1 MLKGV
6 VMDISIKD
14 FCENKQFFDLP
25 TIQRGFVWKP
35 YQIENLWDSLARNF
49 PIGTF
54 IVDDKGKKIDEQN
67 KLQILDGQQR
77 ASAIAIGYLGLGSN
91 SLFNL
96 QGNFIRLFVD
106 IARPNENEGRKFT
119 FRCIT
124 RSHPW
129 GYKLKDNEEVLE
141 VKDRRVA
148 LDIYEANGII
158 DNNTKYYNVDEDKK
172 KKFYP
177 YDCFLPVPVDMFFE
191 ENTNI
196 VEKITQYL
204 QNNFGN
210 FITVEDNK
218 INLIKKQFDE
228 IYIFDDDTK
237 KYKKDV
243 LPTIGL
249 SKFYYSVLN
258 SFKNKKDKSDIQK
271 AYENKINEL
280 TLFNLDELCNYMKSI
295 EDYYL
300 NFSNQ
305 NNSKIEFVSDFKEI
319 ENKNNKMCTDD
330 DIEII
335 FERLNTGGTSISA
348 DDLNYS
354 LFKSSINN
362 KLLLKQFEKC
372 CENIISPALL
382 LRISYLL
389 YKNKNEKKLQALNF
403 KLKDFKSSLKEENG
417 KFEEFLQQDIITN
430 NICNKIKS
438 ILLYYKENKEKKF
451 LFENNEMGIPYILLK
466 KIIKRAPE
474 LFFMLAYRVLNDK
487 KEMENLNS
495 KENRNKV
502 IGIILCLYWFFS
514 GEKRVNYKKLLTT
527 IWQAI
532 NIENSFED
540 CWSYKLF
547 KRACLIYDNDNLE
560 DVIFK
565 DDATKFEFD
574 DNELVMYAQ
583 RNALDCWFKE
593 DDFNLEDNNVPFDI
607 DHICPIS
614 FKRYAKKDI
623 KKVIN
628 TIGNLRIWPYELNR
642 FDKDDSAN
650 VKLYEKCNHENL
662 QKLQKYGLQS
672 PKDIKSFSFI
682 GARESWNEDYSKEK
696 IGKGS
701 ELHEKIK
708 KRSQQ
713 IYNAWYKLI
722 EKVVKE
728 YNTQKDAI
736 IKSKDKDKNKFTYDK
751 KDILEILQDIIDEI
765 CKRLNPKDTYEIELD
780 FEDKNNIIQNDFFV
794 INRIFDNEKSNEK
807 SMEKAFS
814 LTLCNNDK
822 KSFERLKKELQDELK
837 KYIENKKK

>member
-1 MLKGV
+1 MK
-6 VMDISIKD
+6 
-14 FCENKQFFDLP
+14 
-25 TIQRGFVWKP
+25 
-35 YQIENLWDSLARNF
+35 
-49 PIGTF
+49 
-54 IVDDKGKKIDEQN
+54 KKIDEQN

-177 YDCFLPVPVDMFFE
+177 YDCFLPVPLDMFFE
-191 ENTNI
+191 KNTNI
-196 VEKITQYL
+196 IEKITQYL

-218 INLIKKQFDE
+218 INLIKKKFDE

-249 SKFYYSVLN
+249 SKFYYSVLD
-258 SFKNKKDKSDIQK
+258 SFKKKKDKSGIQK
-271 AYENKINEL
+271 MYENKLNEL

-389 YKNKNEKKLQALNF
+389 YKNKNGKKLQALNF

-430 NICNKIKS
+430 NICYKIKS

-487 KEMENLNS
+487 KEMDNLNS
-495 KENRNKV
+495 EENRNKV

-527 IWQAI
+527 IWQAT
-532 NIENSFED
+532 NIDNSFED

-547 KRACLIYDNDNLE
+547 KRACLIYDNDNFE
-560 DVIFK
+560 DIIFK
-565 DDATKFEFD
+565 DDAIKFEFD

-583 RNALDCWFKE
+583 RSALDSWFKE
-593 DDFNLEDNNVPFDI
+593 DDFDLEDNNVPFDI

-682 GARESWNEDYSKEK
+682 GAGESWNEDYSKERLR
-696 IGKGS
+696 KGS
-701 ELHEKIK
+701 KPKSNLHKKIE

-713 IYNAWYKLI
+713 IYDVWYELI
-722 EKVVKE
+722 KDVVRD
-728 YNTQKDAI
+728 YNNQKDI
-736 IKSKDKDKNKFTYDK
+736 IKSKRKNKFTYDK
-751 KDILEILQDIIDEI
+751 KDILEVLKDIINETSQ
-765 CKRLNPKDTYEIELD
+765 RLKPKDTYEIELD

-794 INRIFDNEKSNEK
+794 INRIFDNEK

>member
-1 MLKGV
+1 
-6 VMDISIKD
+6 MDISIKD

-49 PIGTF
+49 PIGAF
-54 IVDDKGKKIDEQN
+54 IADDKRKKIDEQN

-77 ASAIAIGYLGLGSN
+77 ASAIAIGYLGLSSN
-91 SLFNL
+91 HLFNL
-96 QGNFIRLFVD
+96 HDNFIRLFVD
-106 IARPNENEGRKFT
+106 IAKPNENEEKKFT

-158 DNNTKYYNVDEDKK
+158 DNDTKYYNVDEDKK

-191 ENTNI
+191 KDTDIIENI
-196 VEKITQYL
+196 KQYL
-204 QNNFGN
+204 KDNFGD
-210 FITVEDNK
+210 FIIIEDNK
-218 INLIKKQFDE
+218 VNLIKKQFGE
-228 IYIFDDDTK
+228 IYDDDTK
-237 KYKKDV
+237 KYKKNA

-249 SKFYYSVLN
+249 SKFYYSVLDP
-258 SFKNKKDKSDIQK
+258 FKKKKNKSGIQK
-271 AYENKINEL
+271 MYENKINEL
-280 TLFNLDELCNYMKSI
+280 TLFNLDELCEYMKSI
-295 EDYYL
+295 GNYYL

-319 ENKNNKMCTDD
+319 ETKNNKVCTDD

-362 KLLLKQFEKC
+362 NLLQQFEKC

-389 YKNKNEKKLQALNF
+389 YKNNHEKKLQALNF

-417 KFEEFLQQDIITN
+417 KFEEFLQQDIIDN
-430 NICNKIKS
+430 NLCYKIKS
-438 ILLYYKENKEKKF
+438 ILLYNKK
-451 LFENNEMGIPYILLK
+451 NNEKGIPYILLK

-474 LFFMLAYRVLNDK
+474 LFFMLAYRVLNVE

-495 KENRNKV
+495 VENKSKV

-527 IWQAI
+527 IWQAT
-532 NIENSFED
+532 NIDNNFED

-547 KRACLIYDNDNLE
+547 KRACLIYDNNKLE
-560 DVIFK
+560 DIIFK
-565 DDATKFEFD
+565 KDAAKFEFD

-583 RNALDCWFKE
+583 RTALDCWFKE

-614 FKRYAKKDI
+614 FKRGAKNDI

-650 VKLYEKCNHENL
+650 IKLVKTSENS
-662 QKLQKYGLQS
+662 QKLEKYGLQTS
-672 PKDIKSFSFI
+672 KDIKTFSFI
-682 GARESWNEDYSKEK
+682 KGKWDGNYSREG
-696 IGKGS
+696 IRKGS
-701 ELHEKIK
+701 RLKSDLHEKIEE
-708 KRSQQ
+708 RSQQ
-713 IYNAWYKLI
+713 VYNEWYQLI
-722 EKVVKE
+722 DDVVKK
-728 YNTQKDAI
+728 YNKQEDVI
-736 IKSKDKDKNKFTYDK
+736 IKYKGKFLYNK
-751 KDILEILQDIIDEI
+751 KDDILKVLQDVINQTCQNIKTEDKYKKNE
-765 CKRLNPKDTYEIELD
+765 YEIELD
-780 FEDKNNIIQNDFFV
+780 FEDKNNIIQNNLFV
-794 INRIFDNEKSNEK
+794 IIRNFDDEHT
-807 SMEKAFS
+807 EKAFS

>member
-1 MLKGV
+1 
-6 VMDISIKD
+6 MDISIKD
-14 FCENKQFFDLP
+14 FCENQQFFDLP

-49 PIGTF
+49 PIGAF
-54 IVDDKGKKIDEQN
+54 IADDKGKKIDEQN

-96 QGNFIRLFVD
+96 HGNFIRLFID

-148 LDIYEANGII
+148 LDIYEAKGII
-158 DNNTKYYNVDEDKK
+158 DNDTKYYNVDGDKK

-177 YDCFLPVPVDMFFE
+177 YDCFLPVPVDLFFE
-191 ENTNI
+191 NDIDIIENI
-196 VEKITQYL
+196 IKYL
-204 QNNFGN
+204 KDNFGD
-210 FITVEDNK
+210 FIIIKGNK
-218 INLIKKQFDE
+218 VNLIKKQF
-228 IYIFDDDTK
+228 FDDETE
-237 KYKKDV
+237 KYKMDV

-249 SKFYYSVLN
+249 SKFYYSVLDP
-258 SFKNKKDKSDIQK
+258 FKKKKNKSGIQK

-280 TLFNLDELCNYMKSI
+280 TLFNLADLCNYMKSI
-295 EDYYL
+295 KNYYL

-319 ENKNNKMCTDD
+319 ETKNNKVCTDD

-362 KLLLKQFEKC
+362 ELLKNFEDC

-389 YKNKNEKKLQALNF
+389 YKNKNGKKLQALNF
-403 KLKDFKSSLKEENG
+403 KLKDFKISLKEANNDFEN
-417 KFEEFLQQDIITN
+417 FIQRNIINN
-430 NICNKIKS
+430 NICMKIKS
-438 ILLYYKENKEKKF
+438 ILLYYKDNKEKKF
-451 LFENNEMGIPYILLK
+451 LFENNENGIPYVLLK
-466 KIIKRAPE
+466 TIIKRAPE
-474 LFFMLAYRVLNDK
+474 LFFMLAYRVLNVE
-487 KEMENLNS
+487 KEMENLS
-495 KENRNKV
+495 IEKNRNKV

-527 IWQAI
+527 IWQAT
-532 NIENSFED
+532 NIDNSFED

-560 DVIFK
+560 DIIFK
-565 DDATKFEFD
+565 DDAINFEFD

-583 RNALDCWFKE
+583 RSALDSWFKE

-628 TIGNLRIWPYELNR
+628 TIGNLRVWPYELNR
-642 FDKDDSAN
+642 FDKDDSAD
-650 VKLYEKCNHENL
+650 VKLYKKCNDKN
-662 QKLQKYGLQS
+662 LQKYGLKS
-672 PKDIKSFSFI
+672 VSDIKLFSFI
-682 GARESWNEDYSKEK
+682 RKKESWNEDYSKEK

-701 ELHEKIK
+701 RSNLHEKII

-713 IYNAWYKLI
+713 IYEEWYQLI
-722 EKVVKE
+722 KEVVQD
-728 YNTQKDAI
+728 YNKQKDVI
-736 IKSKDKDKNKFTYDK
+736 IPSKNKFTYHK
-751 KDILEILQDIIDEI
+751 KDILEIMKDVINETCQRIKFKDEY
-765 CKRLNPKDTYEIELD
+765 KEGEYEIELD

-794 INRIFDNEKSNEK
+794 IIRNFDNEHS
-807 SMEKAFS
+807 EKAFS
-814 LTLCNNDK
+814 LTLCNNDE
-822 KSFERLKKELQDELK
+822 KSFERLKKELQNELK
-837 KYIENKKK
+837 KYIEDKKK